1 MKKADRKANSVIGD
15 VSSYICRSMHTDLP
29 AEVIEKA
36 KHHILDTLAA
46 MISGS
51 TFKPGN
57 VAKNYV
63 KQQAGVKEAQVI
75 GSHVVTTAINAA
87 FANGIMAHADETD
100 DSHEQSLTH
109 PGCAIV
115 PAALSVSEREGVDGM
130 TFLKGV
136 VVGYDIGCRITQ
148 ALGVNDLDRR
158 CHSTHSIG
166 GNFGAAAGAAA
177 VLHLD
182 EHRIGYVLSYAGQQA
197 SGVTYWMRDSEHD
210 EKAFLFGGMPARNR
224 VTAALLIQS
233 GFTGIFDPFSGENNF
248 FRAFS
253 IHPKPER
260 FTEGL
265 GNHYEIMAT
274 NIKKFAVGSPIQAPL
289 DALLLLIGKHG
300 LTFRDVRNII
310 VRLPAGSNAGRAVV
324 NDRDMPDVNLQY
336 ILAVALLNKNVTF
349 EDAHSYKRM
358 KDPTILDIKAI
369 IKSLEDPQLS
379 TSVTARQAIV
389 EVTTRDGTVL
399 REHVVNVRGTGAN
412 PMSTEEIEKKS
423 RDLLEPLLGNN
434 RTQKLIDRIWNLER
448 VKNIRELRPLIS
460 MF

>member
-1 MKKADRKANSVIGD
+1 MKIADRKVNSVIGD

-29 AEVIEKA
+29 PEVIGKA

-57 VAKNYV
+57 VAKDYV
-63 KQQAGVKEAQVI
+63 KRQAGAKEAQVI

-109 PGCAIV
+109 PGCATV
-115 PAALSVSEREGVDGM
+115 PAALSISEREGVDGM

-148 ALGVNDLDRR
+148 ALGVDDLNRR
-158 CHSTHSIG
+158 CRSTHSIG

-177 VLHLD
+177 VLHL
-182 EHRIGYVLSYAGQQA
+182 EERRVGYVLSYASQQA
-197 SGVTYWMRDSEHD
+197 SGVTYWMRDPEHVQ
-210 EKAFLFGGMPARNR
+210 KAFVFGGMPARNG

-233 GFTGIFDPFSGENNF
+233 GFTGVSDPFSGENNF

-253 IHPKPER
+253 TRPKPER
-260 FTEGL
+260 LTERL
-265 GNHYEIMAT
+265 GSHYEIMST

-300 LTFRDVRNII
+300 FTFRDVRNIV

-324 NDRDMPDVNLQY
+324 NDRDMPDINLQY
-336 ILAVALLNKNVTF
+336 ILAVALLDKNVTF

-369 IKSLEDPQLS
+369 IKSVKDPQLS

-389 EVTTRDGTVL
+389 EVTTKDGAVL

-423 RDLLEPLLGNN
+423 RDLLEPLLGRS
-434 RTQKLIDRIWNLER
+434 RTQRLIDKIWNLER
-448 VKNIRELRPLIS
+448 VRNIRELRPLIS
-460 MF
+460 IF

>member
-1 MKKADRKANSVIGD
+1 MKIADRELNSVIGD
-15 VSSYICRSMHTDLP
+15 VCSYICRSMHTDLP
-29 AEVIEKA
+29 PEVIGKA

-46 MISGS
+46 MITGS

-57 VAKNYV
+57 VAKDYV
-63 KQQAGVKEAQVI
+63 KRQAGVKEAQVI

-87 FANGIMAHADETD
+87 LANGIMAHADETD

-115 PAALSVSEREGVDGM
+115 PATLAVSEREGADGM

-136 VVGYDIGCRITQ
+136 VVGYDICCRITQ
-148 ALGVNDLDRR
+148 ALGVDNLNRR
-158 CHSTHSIG
+158 YRSTHGIG
-166 GNFGAAAGAAA
+166 GNFGAAAAAAA
-177 VLHLD
+177 VLHL
-182 EHRIGYVLSYAGQQA
+182 EERRVGYVLSYASQQA
-197 SGVTYWMRDSEHD
+197 SGVTYWMRDPEHVQ
-210 EKAFLFGGMPARNR
+210 KAFVFGGMPARNG

-233 GFTGIFDPFSGENNF
+233 GFTGVFDPFSGENNF

-253 IHPKPER
+253 THPKPER
-260 FTEGL
+260 LTEGL
-265 GNHYEIMAT
+265 GSHFEIMST

-289 DALLLLIGKHG
+289 DALLLLMGKHG
-300 LTFRDVRNII
+300 FTFRDVRNIV
-310 VRLPAGSNAGRAVV
+310 VRLPAASNAGRAVV
-324 NDRDMPDVNLQY
+324 NDRDMPDINLQY
-336 ILAVALLNKNVTF
+336 ILAVALLDKTVTF

-369 IKSLEDPQLS
+369 IKAVEDPQLS

-389 EVTTRDGTVL
+389 EVTTKDGAVL

-423 RDLLEPLLGNN
+423 RDLLEPFLGRS
-434 RTQKLIDRIWNLER
+434 RTQKLIDKIWNLER
-448 VKNIRELRPLIS
+448 VRNIRELRPLIS
-460 MF
+460 IF